1 MLGRTA
7 CRAVWARGYIASRR
21 FEEWLCEGHLWEGVT
36 PVQINISTRHGS
48 VSEQTRSKILA
59 KLEKLERYFGRL
71 TQVEVTIDLE
81 RRDEPAV
88 DIKVHAEHRHDFVGS
103 YRSGDLLGAVDQ
115 AVHKVE
121 EQLRRYKQKIQEH
134 HRAGG
139 SRHGGSLEGGISG
152 PA

>member
-1 MLGRTA
+1 
-7 CRAVWARGYIASRR
+7 
-21 FEEWLCEGHLWEGVT
+21 
-36 PVQINISTRHGS
+36 VQINISTRHGS

-71 TQVEVTIDLE
+71 TQIEVTIDLE

-88 DIKVHAEHRHDFVGS
+88 DIKVHAEHRRDFVAS
-103 YRSGDLLGAVDQ
+103 FRSGDLLSSVDQ

-121 EQLRRYKQKIQEH
+121 EQLRRYKQRIQER

-139 SRHGGSLEGGISG
+139 SRHGEVSEEGSSG